1 MRLAAILIA
10 LTAASAAQAASLSP
24 LDDDPA
30 TLGPIPEMGA
40 TALGPDMP
48 PPLGP
53 DPAVASAPPVRLTP
67 PAASPVGGLLLAR
80 DDPGGAT
87 LPLPVP
93 AAR

>member
-40 TALGPDMP
+40 TALGPDTP

-53 DPAVASAPPVRLTP
+53 DPAAASASPVRLLSP
-67 PAASPVGGLLLAR
+67 SASTLGGLLLAR
-80 DDPGGAT
+80 DDPGGAAQ
-87 LPLPVP
+87 PLPAP

>member
-1 MRLAAILIA
+1 MRLAATLIA

-30 TLGPIPEMGA
+30 TLGAMPALGA
-40 TALGPDMP
+40 TALDLDTP

-53 DPAVASAPPVRLTP
+53 DPAAASAPPVRLLS
-67 PAASPVGGLLLAR
+67 PAASTLGGLLLAR

-87 LPLPVP
+87 LPLPAP

>member
-1 MRLAAILIA
+1 MRLAATLIA
-10 LTAASAAQAASLSP
+10 LTAASAAPAASLSP

-40 TALGPDMP
+40 TALNPDMP
-48 PPLGP
+48 APLGP
-53 DPAVASAPPVRLTP
+53 DPAAASAPPVRLLS
-67 PAASPVGGLLLAR
+67 PAASTLGGLLLAR

-87 LPLPVP
+87 LPLPAP